1 MLRTLSILPSCAPA
15 VWMSDRCGRP
25 ARSPAAPL
33 RPSRAGVAG
42 LAGFAGPS
50 RGRFGWLPV
59 HLRVLALPEPFEVA
73 GDEVLDPLQAF
84 VVGGFGADRQRAGAG
99 VQGAPA
105 PAQVEGPVGV
115 GPFDVLDVRA
125 RLRPA
130 WVAVGFVVDAGG
142 VLAELDEVPAGLA
155 GRDAGFGGRHGSSWW
170 WGRTGRPA
178 GCGLR
183 GRGATSSTG
192 RGPRRGRAA
201 AASG

>member
-1 MLRTLSILPSCAPA
+1 CPA
-15 VWMSDRCGRP
+15 ARRRYAKSHPRVWMTDPCGADP
-25 ARSPAAPL
+25 ARSRAAAP

-50 RGRFGWLPV
+50 RGRFGSLPV
-59 HLRVLALPEPFEVA
+59 HLRVLALPGPFEGA
-73 GDEVLDPLQAF
+73 GDEGLDPLQAF
-84 VVGGFGADRQRAGAG
+84 VVGGFGAGRQRAGAG

-155 GRDAGFGGRHGSSWW
+155 GRVAG
-170 WGRTGRPA
+170 
-178 GCGLR
+178 
-183 GRGATSSTG
+183 
-192 RGPRRGRAA
+192 
-201 AASG
+201 